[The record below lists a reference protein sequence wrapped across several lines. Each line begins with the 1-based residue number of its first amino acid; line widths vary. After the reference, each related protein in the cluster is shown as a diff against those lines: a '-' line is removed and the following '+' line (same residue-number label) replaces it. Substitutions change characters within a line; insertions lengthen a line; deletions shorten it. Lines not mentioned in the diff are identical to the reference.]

1 MTQKTEDVRGLQRWL
16 PTGRYSFGLREAII
30 VAIVGIAITI
40 AAAIHY
46 GT

>member
-1 MTQKTEDVRGLQRWL
+1 MTHEDEKAQSMQRWL
-16 PTGRYSFGLREAII
+16 PTGRDSFGLREAII
-30 VAIVGIAITI
+30 VAIIGLAITI